1 MSTPTNGPAAPG
13 TTPDQ
18 ASGDA
23 PTTPVS
29 RAGTVPLT
37 ETTRGTDPAPG
48 TAVAVTDSPA
58 GSPAGSLADDEET
71 AERGRLDV
79 ALSVVRKIAEYAAD
93 HTAGSVRTHRRLA
106 GLDLG
111 ESGTSAKVS
120 GYGEQV
126 DLRLEVPLA
135 YPARI
140 TESAAAVR
148 DHVRERVQ
156 ALTPYRVRSLD
167 IGVSALTDPAARAIP
182 RAPTSRTE

>member
-1 MSTPTNGPAAPG
+1 MSTPTEGPAAPG

-18 ASGDA
+18 DSGDA

-29 RAGTVPLT
+29 RSGTVPLT
-37 ETTRGTDPAPG
+37 ETTRDTPG
-48 TAVAVTDSPA
+48 TAVALSDSL
-58 GSPAGSLADDEET
+58 SDSLADSEEA

-140 TESAAAVR
+140 AESAAAVR

-182 RAPTSRTE
+182 RTPTSRTE

>member
-1 MSTPTNGPAAPG
+1 MSTPTDGPAAPD

-29 RAGTVPLT
+29 RTGTVPLT
-37 ETTRGTDPAPG
+37 ETTRATDPAPG
-48 TAVAVTDSPA
+48 TAVALTDSRA
-58 GSPAGSLADDEET
+58 GDEEA

-93 HTAGSVRTHRRLA
+93 HTAGTVRTQRRLA

-111 ESGTSAKVS
+111 ESGASAKVS

-182 RAPTSRTE
+182 RTPTSRTE

>member
-1 MSTPTNGPAAPG
+1 MSSPT
-13 TTPDQ
+13 D
-18 ASGDA
+18 
-23 PTTPVS
+23 
-29 RAGTVPLT
+29 L
-37 ETTRGTDPAPG
+37 TDPTGVPTADLTVTGGPG
-48 TAVAVTDSPA
+48 AGA
-58 GSPAGSLADDEET
+58 GSGPGDDET

-79 ALSVVRKIAEYAAD
+79 SLAVVRKIAEYAAD
-93 HTAGSVRTHRRLA
+93 HTAGTVRTQRRLA

-140 TESAAAVR
+140 ADSAAAVR
-148 DHVRERVQ
+148 DTVRERVQ

-167 IGVSALTDPAARAIP
+167 IGVSALTDPDLRAAASRTPA
-182 RAPTSRTE
+182 SRTE

>member
-1 MSTPTNGPAAPG
+1 MSTPT
-13 TTPDQ
+13 
-18 ASGDA
+18 DA
-23 PTTPVS
+23 ETTPVVLPD
-29 RAGTVPLT
+29 GPI
-37 ETTRGTDPAPG
+37 GDP
-48 TAVAVTDSPA
+48 
-58 GSPAGSLADDEET
+58 DDET

-93 HTAGSVRTHRRLA
+93 STAGTVRTQRRLA

-111 ESGTSAKVS
+111 ESGTTARVS

-140 TESAAAVR
+140 ADSAAAVR

-156 ALTPYRVRSLD
+156 TLTPYRVRSLD
-167 IGVSALTDPAARAIP
+167 IGVSALTDPALRAP
-182 RAPTSRTE
+182 RTPTSRTE

>member
-1 MSTPTNGPAAPG
+1 MSTPTDGPAAPG
-13 TTPDQ
+13 ATPDQ
-18 ASGDA
+18 PPGDD

-37 ETTRGTDPAPG
+37 ETTRGTNPAPG
-48 TAVAVTDSPA
+48 AAVA
-58 GSPAGSLADDEET
+58 LADDEEA

-135 YPARI
+135 YPAPI

-156 ALTPYRVRSLD
+156 ALTPYRVRTLD

-182 RAPTSRTE
+182 RTPTSRTE

>member
-1 MSTPTNGPAAPG
+1 MS
-13 TTPDQ
+13 
-18 ASGDA
+18 
-23 PTTPVS
+23 
-29 RAGTVPLT
+29 TVPLT
-37 ETTRGTDPAPG
+37 QRKATTEPDATGSVGPA
-48 TAVAVTDSPA
+48 SP
-58 GSPAGSLADDEET
+58 DDEP

-93 HTAGSVRTHRRLA
+93 HTAGTVRTQRRLA

-111 ESGTSAKVS
+111 ESGASAKVS

-126 DLRLEVPLA
+126 DVRLEVPLA
-135 YPARI
+135 YPAQI

-167 IGVSALTDPAARAIP
+167 LSVSALTDPS
-182 RAPTSRTE
+182 SRRD

>member
-1 MSTPTNGPAAPG
+1 MSTPT
-13 TTPDQ
+13 
-18 ASGDA
+18 DA
-23 PTTPVS
+23 QTTPVVLPDGVGDTGS
-29 RAGTVPLT
+29 
-37 ETTRGTDPAPG
+37 TDEA
-48 TAVAVTDSPA
+48 
-58 GSPAGSLADDEET
+58 

-93 HTAGSVRTHRRLA
+93 STPGTVRTQRRLA

-111 ESGTSAKVS
+111 ETGTTARVS

-140 TESAAAVR
+140 ADSAAAVR

-156 ALTPYRVRSLD
+156 TLTPYRVRSLD
-167 IGVSALTDPAARAIP
+167 IGVSALTDPAQ
-182 RAPTSRTE
+182 RAPRTPSSRTE

>member
-1 MSTPTNGPAAPG
+1 MSTPTDA
-13 TTPDQ
+13 TDET
-18 ASGDA
+18 A
-23 PTTPVS
+23 PTPAPSMVTLTP
-29 RAGTVPLT
+29 R
-37 ETTRGTDPAPG
+37 TDPARED
-48 TAVAVTDSPA
+48 A
-58 GSPAGSLADDEET
+58 

-93 HTAGSVRTHRRLA
+93 HTAGTVRTQRRLA

-140 TESAAAVR
+140 ADSAAAVR

-167 IGVSALTDPAARAIP
+167 IGVSALTDPAL
-182 RAPTSRTE
+182 RAPRTPASRTE

>member
-1 MSTPTNGPAAPG
+1 MSTPTDGPAAPG

-29 RAGTVPLT
+29 RTGTVPLT
-37 ETTRGTDPAPG
+37 ETTRATDPAPG
-48 TAVAVTDSPA
+48 TAVALTDSRA
-58 GSPAGSLADDEET
+58 GDEEA

-93 HTAGSVRTHRRLA
+93 HTAGTVRTQRRLA

-111 ESGTSAKVS
+111 ESGASAKVA

-182 RAPTSRTE
+182 RTPTSRTE

>member
-1 MSTPTNGPAAPG
+1 MSTPTDGSADAGPAPGGDTPTAPVG
-13 TTPDQ
+13 
-18 ASGDA
+18 
-23 PTTPVS
+23 
-29 RAGTVPLT
+29 RTVTLT
-37 ETTRGTDPAPG
+37 ETTRGVEAPA
-48 TAVAVTDSPA
+48 AEPA
-58 GSPAGSLADDEET
+58 AAPSLLDDEP

-93 HTAGSVRTHRRLA
+93 HTAGTVRTQRRLA

-111 ESGTSAKVS
+111 ESGASAKVS

-135 YPARI
+135 YPAPI
-140 TESAAAVR
+140 TDSAAAVR

-167 IGVSALTDPAARAIP
+167 IGVSALTDPAARATP
-182 RAPTSRTE
+182 RTPTSRTE

>member
-1 MSTPTNGPAAPG
+1 MSTPTEGSSAP
-13 TTPDQ
+13 PDQ
-18 ASGDA
+18 ATGDA
-23 PTTPVS
+23 PTTPVARS
-29 RAGTVPLT
+29 GTVPLT

-48 TAVAVTDSPA
+48 TAVAVTDS
-58 GSPAGSLADDEET
+58 LADSEEA

-93 HTAGSVRTHRRLA
+93 HTAGTVRTQRRLA

-140 TESAAAVR
+140 TDSAAAVR

-182 RAPTSRTE
+182 RTPTSRTE

>member
-1 MSTPTNGPAAPG
+1 MSTPTEGPAAPG

-23 PTTPVS
+23 PTSPVS

-37 ETTRGTDPAPG
+37 ETTRGTDPTLG
-48 TAVAVTDSPA
+48 TAVASYDSLA
-58 GSPAGSLADDEET
+58 GSEEA

-167 IGVSALTDPAARAIP
+167 IGVSALTDPAARATP
-182 RAPTSRTE
+182 RTPTSRTE

>member
-1 MSTPTNGPAAPG
+1 MNTLTPLPEDDAA
-13 TTPDQ
+13 
-18 ASGDA
+18 S
-23 PTTPVS
+23 
-29 RAGTVPLT
+29 
-37 ETTRGTDPAPG
+37 
-48 TAVAVTDSPA
+48 
-58 GSPAGSLADDEET
+58 
-71 AERGRLDV
+71 ERGRLDV

-111 ESGTSAKVS
+111 ESGTSAKVH

-167 IGVSALTDPAARAIP
+167 IGVSALTDPAARATP
-182 RAPTSRTE
+182 RTPTSRTE

>member
-1 MSTPTNGPAAPG
+1 MSTPTDGPAAPG
-13 TTPDQ
+13 ATPDQ
-18 ASGDA
+18 APGDA
-23 PTTPVS
+23 PTTPVARS
-29 RAGTVPLT
+29 GTVPLT
-37 ETTRGTDPAPG
+37 ETTRGPDPAPG
-48 TAVAVTDSPA
+48 TAVA
-58 GSPAGSLADDEET
+58 LADSEEA

-93 HTAGSVRTHRRLA
+93 HTAGTVRTQRRLA

-111 ESGTSAKVS
+111 ESGASAKVS

-135 YPARI
+135 YPAPI

-182 RAPTSRTE
+182 RTPTSRTE

>member
-1 MSTPTNGPAAPG
+1 MSTPTEGSSA
-13 TTPDQ
+13 TPDQ
-18 ASGDA
+18 ATGDA
-23 PTTPVS
+23 PTTPVARS
-29 RAGTVPLT
+29 GTVPLT

-48 TAVAVTDSPA
+48 TAVALA
-58 GSPAGSLADDEET
+58 GSEEA

-93 HTAGSVRTHRRLA
+93 HTAGTVRTQRRLA

-140 TESAAAVR
+140 TDSAAAVR

-182 RAPTSRTE
+182 RTPTSRTE